1 VTLTLT
7 LFGQN
12 WWQWPNWII

>member
-7 LFGQN
+7 SFGQN
-12 WWQWPNWII
+12 WWQ